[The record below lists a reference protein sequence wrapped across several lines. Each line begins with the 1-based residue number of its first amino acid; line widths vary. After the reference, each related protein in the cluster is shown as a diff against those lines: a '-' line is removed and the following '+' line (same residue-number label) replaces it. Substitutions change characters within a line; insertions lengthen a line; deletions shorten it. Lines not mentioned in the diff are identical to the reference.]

1 MNMNSMYLVTNYSIL
16 VNDQQKV
23 YILST
28 KVLMHDIEHFQ
39 NRYKTVQKPS
49 ELIWKE
55 INKTLTFKMYNWIN
69 LVYTAIH
76 ATLCDHLGGYF
87 LSLNCKSKYYTTGK
101 GMWNSN
107 ILSVCTH
114 LDTYLIFLFCK
125 GSEKSITDDYAKH
138 TFVGGISSKDPN
150 SSNEI
155 LLYNLLADNKL
166 CSITALSRILEPEK
180 HWTEKLKHIKDSL
193 ESKYTCTKCT
203 FITSK
208 DLKQN
213 FLVKGFKFMSE

>member
-28 KVLMHDIEHFQ
+28 KVRMHDIEHFQ
-39 NRYKTVQKPS
+39 NRYKNVQKLS
-49 ELIWKE
+49 EIIWKE
-55 INKTLTFKMYNWIN
+55 RNKTLTFKMYNWVN
-69 LVYTAIH
+69 LVYTAMH

-114 LDTYLIFLFCK
+114 LDTNLIFLFCK
-125 GSEKSITDDYAKH
+125 GSEKSITDD
-138 TFVGGISSKDPN
+138 
-150 SSNEI
+150 
-155 LLYNLLADNKL
+155 
-166 CSITALSRILEPEK
+166 CM
-180 HWTEKLKHIKDSL
+180 
-193 ESKYTCTKCT
+193 
-203 FITSK
+203 
-208 DLKQN
+208 QN
-213 FLVKGFKFMSE
+213 IPLWVEFLVKILILQMKYCCTTCWQITNYAQSLPCQEY